1 MFAGGIRR
9 NDLQVRLKYAGIDA
23 ELVDGARD
31 LARKAACAKPDA
43 GLFLIANYTAL
54 PDVKAELDEMARDEK
69 AFEPKASDAGRAAVR
84 TCTHEVGIPTC
95 NQVVSPASQTLPHAK
110 LTIVHLYPELLNLY
124 GDGGNVAVLAT
135 RAHRRA
141 IDVEVVRATRGEP
154 VDFSQADI
162 VFLGGGPDRE
172 QRAASRSLLE
182 QATALRDYVEG
193 GGVLLAICGGFQI
206 LGRTWLLGNETVPG
220 LGILDIETK
229 RAKGGSHNRLVGNVA
244 LESPLAKAPV
254 VGYENH
260 AGRTFL
266 GDGCEPF
273 GRIIDGRGE
282 GNNGRDGFDGARY
295 RNVVATYLHGPL
307 LAKNPEIADWLIEK
321 ALARRA
327 AENGLPAPT
336 LSALDDR
343 AEHAA
348 NAFMCTKLGVRAR

>member
-1 MFAGGIRR
+1 M
-9 NDLQVRLKYAGIDA
+9 
-23 ELVDGARD
+23 
-31 LARKAACAKPDA
+31 
-43 GLFLIANYTAL
+43 
-54 PDVKAELDEMARDEK
+54 
-69 AFEPKASDAGRAAVR
+69 
-84 TCTHEVGIPTC
+84 
-95 NQVVSPASQTLPHAK
+95 
-110 LTIVHLYPELLNLY
+110 
-124 GDGGNVAVLAT
+124 
-135 RAHRRA
+135 
-141 IDVEVVRATRGEP
+141 RATRGEP

-229 RAKGGSHNRLVGNVA
+229 RAKGGSHNRL
-244 LESPLAKAPV
+244 
-254 VGYENH
+254 
-260 AGRTFL
+260 
-266 GDGCEPF
+266 
-273 GRIIDGRGE
+273 
-282 GNNGRDGFDGARY
+282 NGRDGLDGARY
-295 RNVVATYLHGPL
+295 RNAVTTYLHGPL

-343 AEHAA
+343 AERAA
-348 NAFMCTKLGVRAR
+348 NAFMCAKLGVRAR

>member
-1 MFAGGIRR
+1 M
-9 NDLQVRLKYAGIDA
+9 
-23 ELVDGARD
+23 
-31 LARKAACAKPDA
+31 
-43 GLFLIANYTAL
+43 
-54 PDVKAELDEMARDEK
+54 
-69 AFEPKASDAGRAAVR
+69 
-84 TCTHEVGIPTC
+84 
-95 NQVVSPASQTLPHAK
+95 
-110 LTIVHLYPELLNLY
+110 
-124 GDGGNVAVLAT
+124 AVLAT

-321 ALARRA
+321 VLARRT